1 MLEIV
6 GVSESGQAA
15 LRGIHVGQRV
25 VEFEGV
31 KVTSM
36 EVLLKALSK
45 AKQAA
50 ADAGSTEVT
59 VGLVEARARRPSVF

>member
-1 MLEIV
+1 MI
-6 GVSESGQAA
+6 
-15 LRGIHVGQRV
+15 
-25 VEFEGV
+25 EFEGV

-50 ADAGSTEVT
+50 ADAGSTNVGTEVT
-59 VGLVEARARRPSVF
+59 VGLVAARARRPSVF